1 MIIRVR
7 KDAGRI
13 IAMRLAEHFVRQGL
27 KVFIENNK
35 GKFSLAVFNSED
47 EELDYFSVD
56 GLVGIETTKNGNQ
69 YFISNKTKFVP
80 AEECFAGFL

>member
-13 IAMRLAEHFVRQGL
+13 IAMRLAEHFVKQGL
-27 KVFIENNK
+27 NVFIENNK

-47 EELDYFSVD
+47 EMDNFSIE

-69 YFISNKTKFVP
+69 YFISNRAKFVL